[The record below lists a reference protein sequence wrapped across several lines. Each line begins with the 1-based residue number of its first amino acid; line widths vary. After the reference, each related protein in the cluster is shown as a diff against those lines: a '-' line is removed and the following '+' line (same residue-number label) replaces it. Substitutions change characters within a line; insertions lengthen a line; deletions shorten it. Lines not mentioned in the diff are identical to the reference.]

1 MKVTRAPNVSDCL
14 VGFNLR
20 IESGRMR
27 NTIRVGGAL
36 LCAKKLLVNR
46 ELAEIMAVLLE
57 EIVNVSA
64 RVTFD
69 EVLQDRQLCGHCH
82 AKG

>member
-1 MKVTRAPNVSDCL
+1 M
-14 VGFNLR
+14 
-20 IESGRMR
+20 
-27 NTIRVGGAL
+27 